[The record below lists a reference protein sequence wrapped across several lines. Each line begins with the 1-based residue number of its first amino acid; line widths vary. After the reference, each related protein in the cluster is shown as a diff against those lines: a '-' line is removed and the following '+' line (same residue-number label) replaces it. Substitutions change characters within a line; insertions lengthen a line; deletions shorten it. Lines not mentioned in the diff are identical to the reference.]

1 VKDSFADV
9 SRKGERLGRGGRVGG
24 GVVPWGDWLGV
35 EFVDVGDVIG
45 ANGRNGLGGTGQA
58 NGLAVLIV
66 VGCELGVPVGTNVR
80 RACILRKT
88 SDLHGRVEEESNI
101 AGEGRVDAVANSVVD
116 GGIRALLLSRRRKD
130 EHVEVEEE
138 PPKWCRIVNGS
149 AVSIGSDDGPY
160 DGSLEVA
167 ES

>member
-1 VKDSFADV
+1 MSFAGHSHFVDIFDV
-9 SRKGERLGRGGRVGG
+9 ARVCIWLGGLWWW
-24 GVVPWGDWLGV
+24 GVVVCGNRLGV

-101 AGEGRVDAVANSVVD
+101 AREGCVDAVAYSAVD
-116 GGIRALLLSRRRKD
+116 GGVRALLLS
-130 EHVEVEEE
+130 
-138 PPKWCRIVNGS
+138 
-149 AVSIGSDDGPY
+149 
-160 DGSLEVA
+160 
-167 ES
+167 